1 MSTTALLIIGF
12 VLVLLIGNFMG
23 IKPKDSEMRL
33 DSIRMTARKLALL
46 PKLVAMPEFLKIIEN
61 KPQNKQDN
69 NTSSYDY
76 HKTETMISQ
85 YTLVNDNWQLPK
97 AEFILDNGVFVLL
110 KKENTNP
117 AKTYLERQTQKL
129 ADNAKAL
136 DGVALPERLIN
147 FVPFLKG
154 VVIQANSISLFWYD
168 DKWASQMNKEINKS
182 AQNKTPNA
190 FNTLIENELT
200 ALKQA
205 MGEWAERVVTAPR

>member
-1 MSTTALLIIGF
+1 MSTALLIIGF

-23 IKPKDSEMRL
+23 AKPSDKEMRL
-33 DSIRMTARKLALL
+33 GSIRMTARKLALL
-46 PKLVAMPEFLKIIEN
+46 PKLIVVPEFLNQET
-61 KPQNKQDN
+61 QNTPVQKVH
-69 NTSSYDY
+69 YDY
-76 HKTETMISQ
+76 TKNKDTMISQ

-110 KKENTNP
+110 KKENTDT
-117 AKTYLERQTQKL
+117 AKTYLERQSQKL
-129 ADNAKAL
+129 ADNAKVL

-168 DKWASQMNKEINKS
+168 DKWVSQMNKEINKS

-205 MGEWAERVVTAPR
+205 MGEWAGCVATAPR

>member
-23 IKPKDSEMRL
+23 VKPKDSEMRL

-46 PKLVAMPEFLKIIEN
+46 PKLVVMPEFLKIIDS
-61 KPQNKQDN
+61 KQQNKQDN
-69 NTSSYDY
+69 NTSTYNY
-76 HKTETMISQ
+76 HKKETMISQ

-97 AEFILDNGVFVLL
+97 AEFILDNGVFILL
-110 KKENTNP
+110 KKEHSDN

-129 ADNAKAL
+129 ADNAKVL
-136 DGVALPERLIN
+136 DKDKLPEHLTS
-147 FVPFLKG
+147 FLPFLKG

-168 DKWASQMNKEINKS
+168 DKWASQINKEIKS
-182 AQNKTPNA
+182 NNVNEFNA
-190 FNTLIENELT
+190 LIENELT

-205 MGEWAERVVTAPR
+205 MGEWAERVAGAVR